1 MQFDENPYLYTEE
14 AAPPEQQTAQQLYQ
28 QPAQQQPYQQS
39 YPYQPYQQPYQ
50 QQNYQQPYQQNY
62 QQPYQQQPY
71 QQPYQPYP
79 QQRYYGAQPNK
90 ASGMAKAFT
99 IVSFVTGIL
108 SLFSAMSGMI
118 SLFISLTGTSSL
130 LSPPDEGSLRLAA
143 EAMAK
148 ARELLADES
157 VDVLILDELCN
168 AVYFE
173 LITEEDALSLLDAKR
188 ADQELVLT
196 GRNATEK
203 LIERADL
210 VTEMRE
216 IKHPFKQGIKARK
229 GIEY

>member
-50 QQNYQQPYQQNY
+50 QQNYQQPYQQS
-62 QQPYQQQPY
+62 YQQQPY

-118 SLFISLTGTSSL
+118 SLFISLKGTSSL
-130 LSPPDEGSLRLAA
+130 FSPTDGGSLAASTFMLAIPGLVFGIIALIKKTRMLPMAIIGVIMNGSLAA
-143 EAMAK
+143 VT
-148 ARELLADES
+148 LLTLFFET
-157 VDVLILDELCN
+157 IL
-168 AVYFE
+168 
-173 LITEEDALSLLDAKR
+173 
-188 ADQELVLT
+188 
-196 GRNATEK
+196 
-203 LIERADL
+203 
-210 VTEMRE
+210 
-216 IKHPFKQGIKARK
+216 
-229 GIEY
+229 

>member
-71 QQPYQPYP
+71 QQPYQPYS

-118 SLFISLTGTSSL
+118 SLFISLKGTSSL
-130 LSPPDEGSLRLAA
+130 FSPTDGGSLAASTFMLAIPGLVFGIIALIKKTRMLPMAIIGVIMNGSLAA
-143 EAMAK
+143 VT
-148 ARELLADES
+148 LLTLFFET
-157 VDVLILDELCN
+157 IL
-168 AVYFE
+168 
-173 LITEEDALSLLDAKR
+173 
-188 ADQELVLT
+188 
-196 GRNATEK
+196 
-203 LIERADL
+203 
-210 VTEMRE
+210 
-216 IKHPFKQGIKARK
+216 
-229 GIEY
+229 

>member
-50 QQNYQQPYQQNY
+50 QQNYQQPYQQSY

-79 QQRYYGAQPNK
+79 QQRYCGAQPDK

-130 LSPPDEGSLRLAA
+130 FSPTDGGSLAASTFMLAIPGLVFGIIALIKKTRMLPMAIIGVIMNGSLAA
-143 EAMAK
+143 VT
-148 ARELLADES
+148 LLTLFFET
-157 VDVLILDELCN
+157 IL
-168 AVYFE
+168 
-173 LITEEDALSLLDAKR
+173 
-188 ADQELVLT
+188 
-196 GRNATEK
+196 
-203 LIERADL
+203 
-210 VTEMRE
+210 
-216 IKHPFKQGIKARK
+216 
-229 GIEY
+229 

>member
-39 YPYQPYQQPYQ
+39 YPYQPDQQPYQ
-50 QQNYQQPYQQNY
+50 QQNYQQPYQQSY

-118 SLFISLTGTSSL
+118 SLFISLKGTSSL
-130 LSPPDEGSLRLAA
+130 FSPTDGGSLAASTFMLAIPGLVFGIIALIKKTRMLPMAIIGVIMNGSLAA
-143 EAMAK
+143 VT
-148 ARELLADES
+148 LLTLFFET
-157 VDVLILDELCN
+157 IL
-168 AVYFE
+168 
-173 LITEEDALSLLDAKR
+173 
-188 ADQELVLT
+188 
-196 GRNATEK
+196 
-203 LIERADL
+203 
-210 VTEMRE
+210 
-216 IKHPFKQGIKARK
+216 
-229 GIEY
+229 

>member
-50 QQNYQQPYQQNY
+50 QQNYQQPYQQSYQQPY

-130 LSPPDEGSLRLAA
+130 FSPTDGGSLAASTFMLAIPGLVFGIIALIKKTRMLPMAIIGVIMNGSLAA
-143 EAMAK
+143 VT
-148 ARELLADES
+148 LLTLFFET
-157 VDVLILDELCN
+157 IL
-168 AVYFE
+168 
-173 LITEEDALSLLDAKR
+173 
-188 ADQELVLT
+188 
-196 GRNATEK
+196 
-203 LIERADL
+203 
-210 VTEMRE
+210 
-216 IKHPFKQGIKARK
+216 
-229 GIEY
+229 

>member
-50 QQNYQQPYQQNY
+50 QQNYQQPYQQSY

-118 SLFISLTGTSSL
+118 SLFILLTGTSSL
-130 LSPPDEGSLRLAA
+130 FSPTDGGSLVASTFMLAIPGLVFGIIALIKKTRMLPMAIIGVIMNGSLAA
-143 EAMAK
+143 VT
-148 ARELLADES
+148 LLTLFFET
-157 VDVLILDELCN
+157 IL
-168 AVYFE
+168 
-173 LITEEDALSLLDAKR
+173 
-188 ADQELVLT
+188 
-196 GRNATEK
+196 
-203 LIERADL
+203 
-210 VTEMRE
+210 
-216 IKHPFKQGIKARK
+216 
-229 GIEY
+229 

>member
-50 QQNYQQPYQQNY
+50 QQNDQQPYQQSY

-130 LSPPDEGSLRLAA
+130 FSPTDGGSLAASTFMLAIPGLVFGIIALIKKTRMLPMAIIGVIMNGSLAA
-143 EAMAK
+143 VT
-148 ARELLADES
+148 LLTLFFET
-157 VDVLILDELCN
+157 IL
-168 AVYFE
+168 
-173 LITEEDALSLLDAKR
+173 
-188 ADQELVLT
+188 
-196 GRNATEK
+196 
-203 LIERADL
+203 
-210 VTEMRE
+210 
-216 IKHPFKQGIKARK
+216 
-229 GIEY
+229 

>member
-50 QQNYQQPYQQNY
+50 QQNYQQPYQQSY

-79 QQRYYGAQPNK
+79 QHRYYGAQPNK

-130 LSPPDEGSLRLAA
+130 FSPTDGGSLAASTFMLAIPGLVFGIIALIKKTRMLPMAIIGVIMNGSLAA
-143 EAMAK
+143 VT
-148 ARELLADES
+148 LLTLFFET
-157 VDVLILDELCN
+157 IL
-168 AVYFE
+168 
-173 LITEEDALSLLDAKR
+173 
-188 ADQELVLT
+188 
-196 GRNATEK
+196 
-203 LIERADL
+203 
-210 VTEMRE
+210 
-216 IKHPFKQGIKARK
+216 
-229 GIEY
+229 

>member
-39 YPYQPYQQPYQ
+39 YPYQPDQQPYQ
-50 QQNYQQPYQQNY
+50 QQNYQQPYQQSY

-118 SLFISLTGTSSL
+118 SLFISLKGTSAL
-130 LSPPDEGSLRLAA
+130 FSPTDGGSLAASTFMLAIPGLVFGIIALIKKTRMLPMAIIGVIMNGSLAA
-143 EAMAK
+143 VT
-148 ARELLADES
+148 LLTLFFET
-157 VDVLILDELCN
+157 IL
-168 AVYFE
+168 
-173 LITEEDALSLLDAKR
+173 
-188 ADQELVLT
+188 
-196 GRNATEK
+196 
-203 LIERADL
+203 
-210 VTEMRE
+210 
-216 IKHPFKQGIKARK
+216 
-229 GIEY
+229 